1 MRIVCPTREGLSRH
15 DYPANDPCIACA
27 LLRLGTDWICHE
39 VLDVSLAQQ
48 IHHAQRIKHKRK
60 KLVLER
66 RHTAY
71 RTPKPCSC
79 WMCGNPRKWFG
90 ERTVQERRAMQE
102 VE

>member
-1 MRIVCPTREGLSRH
+1 
-15 DYPANDPCIACA
+15 
-27 LLRLGTDWICHE
+27 
-39 VLDVSLAQQ
+39 VSLAQQ

-71 RTPKPCSC
+71 RTPKHCSC

-90 ERTVQERRAMQE
+90 KRTVQERRAMQE
-102 VE
+102 IE